1 MMAARDK
8 GGPAGPIIF
17 SFAHLILTVI
27 WCNLYCGVGKH
38 VELTVVSGVNDGN
51 YERYNDNYGRLN

>member
-8 GGPAGPIIF
+8 EGPAGPIIF
-17 SFAHLILTVI
+17 AVAHLILTVI

-38 VELTVVSGVNDGN
+38 VETVVVSGIA
-51 YERYNDNYGRLN
+51 DNYNRYDDNYRQQY